1 MVPKNR
7 FGVKYTRQSA
17 PKHSSSDEGIN
28 PYMPPKLRKTMKK
41 SRRDAPSTSHYSSAN
56 KDSNDKSIHGIHF
69 SLDLKLKCKVKASN
83 IHGN

>member
-28 PYMPPKLRKTMKK
+28 PYMPPQAEKN
-41 SRRDAPSTSHYSSAN
+41 YE
-56 KDSNDKSIHGIHF
+56 
-69 SLDLKLKCKVKASN
+69 KVSK
-83 IHGN
+83 GFP